1 MDSSVIA
8 RKTSRK
14 RKKHPTGN
22 PSNNTPKKQ
31 KLSKNVNASRE
42 LIKKK
47 KSFANKYA
55 KSNITATDIQNSNK
69 QEKLNESL
77 NVNMAKKVKKNFLKT
92 RDIADTKSKSPI
104 LSKHMPKSKK
114 NKKFKKVPGASIQVS
129 PSKSK
134 EKSKSP
140 AVKKV
145 SKVKKGKKKF
155 GKQVSNLEENIN
167 SESNDELSDVCISDD
182 NESDEE
188 VLREEIQ
195 NSSIFKQIEKL
206 MKKAPHLNPAIS
218 GLESPEDLN
227 DEDLD
232 NSSNLN
238 LSVESDDANSDM
250 ETDDQG
256 ASSSESDLEDSNF
269 KNETP
274 NKKDNTSFKRQDK
287 NVPPAKKKNNFPE
300 TVAESTGFNRTS
312 KDNTLKRN
320 ISNKDKKG
328 EMSSNLKNKVQ
339 EKLAGAKFRFL
350 NEKLYTETGKEAFKY
365 FQENTEE
372 FEDYHSG
379 YRLQISKWPMNPVN
393 EIIADIQKLKKN
405 SVIADLGCGEAKIAQ
420 TFPQRTVHSFDL
432 VPLNEFVKAC
442 DISKIPLP
450 NESVDVVVFCLSL
463 MGTNLKDYLC
473 EAFRILKVGGIL
485 KIAEVESRIQD
496 LGHFISYLKSIGFKL
511 ERKNTKH
518 KMFVFLDL
526 KREMQKYKLAK
537 IPSLSLRPCLYKKR

>member
-1 MDSSVIA
+1 
-8 RKTSRK
+8 
-14 RKKHPTGN
+14 HPTGN
-22 PSNNTPKKQ
+22 SSKNTPKKQ
-31 KLSKNVNASRE
+31 RFTRNSDASRE
-42 LIKKK
+42 LVKKK

-55 KSNITATDIQNSNK
+55 KSQASATDIQNSNK
-69 QEKLNESL
+69 YGKSM
-77 NVNMAKKVKKNFLKT
+77 NVNMAKKLKKNILKT
-92 RDIADTKSKSPI
+92 RDIADTKSQSLI
-104 LSKHMPKSKK
+104 QSKHMLKSKK
-114 NKKFKKVPGASIQVS
+114 NKKFKKVPGTGIQVS
-129 PSKSK
+129 PSLSK
-134 EKSKSP
+134 DTSMSP

-145 SKVKKGKKKF
+145 SKIKKGKKKLE
-155 GKQVSNLEENIN
+155 KLASNLEENIN

-206 MKKAPHLNPAIS
+206 MKKAPHLNPANA

-227 DEDLD
+227 DEDVD
-232 NSSNLN
+232 NSTD
-238 LSVESDDANSDM
+238 LSLSDSDEENSAM
-250 ETDDQG
+250 ETDDQD
-256 ASSSESDLEDSNF
+256 ASSSESDLEDSVL
-269 KNETP
+269 KKETAS
-274 NKKDNTSFKRQDK
+274 KKENTSVKRQDK
-287 NVPPAKKKNNFPE
+287 NVLLSNKKKNFSE

-312 KDNTLKRN
+312 KDNALRRN
-320 ISNKDKKG
+320 ISDKDKKS

-350 NEKLYTETGKEAFKY
+350 NEKLYTENGKEAFKY

-372 FEDYHSG
+372 FDDYHSG
-379 YRLQISKWPMNPVN
+379 YRLQVSKWPMNPVN
-393 EIIADIQKLKKN
+393 EIIADIQKVKK
-405 SVIADLGCGEAKIAQ
+405 SLVIADLGCGEAKIAQ
-420 TFPQRTVHSFDL
+420 TFPDRTVHSFDL
-432 VPLNEFVKAC
+432 VPLNKFVKAC

-485 KIAEVESRIQD
+485 KIAEVESRIED
-496 LGHFISYLKSIGFKL
+496 LGHFINYLKSIGFKL

-526 KREMQKYKLAK
+526 KKEKQKCKLGK
-537 IPSLSLRPCLYKKR
+537 VPNLSLRPCLYKKR